1 MPPRQGRIC
10 SPRRARVHHNPAER
24 LRGGGRGVLR
34 YRPERS
40 QGEQH
45 TKEKWTAVGRACVL
59 PVPAQADFPSLWL
72 NIPCSQADPLL
83 PDNEHSVQ
91 GELLFRDFSSR
102 RVVGRVGEKGK
113 CGQGWIYR
121 RESCGKRKCTAIPWA
136 VFVDQIKP
144 LPEPIPIYLCS
155 IRGQSAS
162 MRKEGKNPPKSCC
175 QACQWLCSFSS
186 TWVAC
191 WPPNVL
197 EQTLNYNAW
206 GLAWSQSSEIIK
218 IHPKLQTTKIMMC
231 SFTLAWVT
239 CGTKEKGRIWAS
251 PVYQLSWVYLLLLL
265 PRFLVLK

>member
-45 TKEKWTAVGRACVL
+45 TKEKWTAAGRACVL

-102 RVVGRVGEKGK
+102 RAVGRVGEKGK

-144 LPEPIPIYLCS
+144 LPEPIPVYLCS

-162 MRKEGKNPPKSCC
+162 MRKEEKTHPN
-175 QACQWLCSFSS
+175 L
-186 TWVAC
+186 VAKLVNDSV
-191 WPPNVL
+191 PLVQPEL
-197 EQTLNYNAW
+197 
-206 GLAWSQSSEIIK
+206 LAGHRMSWSKHLTIT
-218 IHPKLQTTKIMMC
+218 PGAL
-231 SFTLAWVT
+231 L
-239 CGTKEKGRIWAS
+239 GAS
-251 PVYQLSWVYLLLLL
+251 PVRSLKSTQSCRQL
-265 PRFLVLK
+265 K